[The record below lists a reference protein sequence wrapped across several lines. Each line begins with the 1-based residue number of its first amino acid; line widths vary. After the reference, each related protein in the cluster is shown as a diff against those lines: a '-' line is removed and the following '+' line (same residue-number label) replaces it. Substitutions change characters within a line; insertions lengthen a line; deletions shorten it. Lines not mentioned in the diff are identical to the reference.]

1 MQALRKAE
9 DANVELSGAKRRA
22 RAAFGSSRA
31 LESTGTATM
40 LSARKS
46 RFFASGS
53 RRARP
58 LLRPQERR
66 STTVAF
72 SAQPSNSSRTQKR
85 FGEQRHRHNAQCAKK
100 PLLRL
105 RHPEST
111 AAAETSRTKKHNSGI
126 LCAALKLIKDVPG
139 AGGFRQQPRF
149 GEHRHRH
156 NAQCAKKPLL
166 RLRQPESTA
175 AAETSRTKKHN
186 SGILCAALKLIKDA
200 QFLLVRKSG
209 KAFGEDSGAQKSRR
223 RQCGALR
230 SQVPGAGGCRQ
241 QKRFGEHRH
250 RHNAQCAKKPLL
262 RLRQP
267 ESAAAAET

>member
-31 LESTGTATM
+31 LESSGTGTM
-40 LSARKS
+40 LSARRS

-72 SAQPSNSSRTQKR
+72 SAQPSNSSRTQPR

-105 RHPEST
+105 R
-111 AAAETSRTKKHNSGI
+111 
-126 LCAALKLIKDVPG
+126 
-139 AGGFRQQPRF
+139 
-149 GEHRHRH
+149 
-156 NAQCAKKPLL
+156 
-166 RLRQPESTA
+166 QPESA
-175 AAETSRTKKHN
+175 ALLRPEERKQHN
-186 SGILCAALKLIKDA
+186 NGILCAALKLIKDA
-200 QFLLVRKSG
+200 QFLLVRRVEKLSA
-209 KAFGEDSGAQKSRR
+209 KIQ
-223 RQCGALR
+223 ALR
-230 SQVPGAGGCRQ
+230 KAEDANVELSEASAGAGGCRQ
-241 QKRFGEHRH
+241 QPRFGEQRH

-267 ESAAAAET
+267 ESAAAA

>member
-9 DANVELSGAKRRA
+9 DANVELSGAKCRA

-31 LESTGTATM
+31 LASSGTATM
-40 LSARKS
+40 LSARRS

-58 LLRPQERR
+58 LLRPEERS

-126 LCAALKLIKDVPG
+126 LCAALKLIKDAPRCIKLDERQGNCWVKFSVP
-139 AGGFRQQPRF
+139 
-149 GEHRHRH
+149 
-156 NAQCAKKPLL
+156 
-166 RLRQPESTA
+166 
-175 AAETSRTKKHN
+175 
-186 SGILCAALKLIKDA
+186 A

-230 SQVPGAGGCRQ
+230 SQVPGAGGFRQ
-241 QKRFGEHRH
+241 QPRFGEQRH

>member
-31 LESTGTATM
+31 LENSGTGTM

-58 LLRPQERR
+58 LLRPEERS
-66 STTVAF
+66 STTMAF
-72 SAQPSNSSRTQKR
+72 SAQPSNSSRTSGKAFGEDAGAQKSRRRQCGALRSQVPGAGGFRQQPR

-105 RHPEST
+105 RE
-111 AAAETSRTKKHNSGI
+111 
-126 LCAALKLIKDVPG
+126 
-139 AGGFRQQPRF
+139 
-149 GEHRHRH
+149 
-156 NAQCAKKPLL
+156 
-166 RLRQPESTA
+166 
-175 AAETSRTKKHN
+175 
-186 SGILCAALKLIKDA
+186 
-200 QFLLVRKSG
+200 
-209 KAFGEDSGAQKSRR
+209 
-223 RQCGALR
+223 
-230 SQVPGAGGCRQ
+230 
-241 QKRFGEHRH
+241 
-250 RHNAQCAKKPLL
+250 
-262 RLRQP
+262 P